1 MTFRKTR
8 LCVALIAGCL
18 LSGTVLA
25 AEEPS
30 MIEEIDPGVVKEV
43 SDLVVANIQ
52 VGDCGGSPC
61 APANAIEKIDGMLP
75 RDMTQQ
81 VISRGAGSAFAE
93 FCELDWGNQSYLP
106 LMERERNSGC
116 WSERQVAAISVTHGI
131 AMGLYRN
138 TLKTEIGEC
147 TAAVKSAVEQYLL
160 SLRNFTKR
168 ADCPRW

>member
-1 MTFRKTR
+1 MIFRKTC
-8 LCVALIAGCL
+8 LSAILLAGCL
-18 LSGTVLA
+18 FNGVALA

-30 MIEEIDPGVVKEV
+30 MVEEIDQGVVKEV

-61 APANAIEKIDGMLP
+61 DPANAIEKIDGMLP

-138 TLKTEIGEC
+138 TLKTEIGQC
-147 TAAVKSAVEQYLL
+147 TAAVKSAVDQYLL

-168 ADCPRW
+168 VDCPRW

>member
-1 MTFRKTR
+1 MILRKTR
-8 LCVALIAGCL
+8 LSVALLLGCL
-18 LSGTVLA
+18 LCGAATA

-30 MIEEIDPGVVKEV
+30 MIEEIDQSVVKEV

-52 VGDCGGSPC
+52 VGDCGGTPC
-61 APANAIEKIDGMLP
+61 DPANAIEKIDGMLP

-106 LMERERNSGC
+106 LMDRERNSGC
-116 WSERQVAAISVTHGI
+116 WSERQVAAISVTHGV